1 MYKVQMAELAP
12 PSIRCQLQRVRQMR
26 QGDRRRVILNGVLL
40 YGRGFVNLP
49 LDQLE
54 SNAELLQ
61 SLEDDGVIY
70 ILDLTP
76 SSEVLVSLRSILAKA
91 GIAAPKPT
99 VVPAPK
105 PAPKPAPVP
114 KPAAKIEIVE
124 EVSVSDEPERARDDE
139 GHFVADD
146 PDTPEV
152 DEAWEGGDA
161 PEKSLQ
167 DSITMELLKKTLVA
181 VAEYFDPPLDTKGQN
196 KAQLVD
202 AIHEALDSG
211 ASHDAEAIG
220 VLLED

>member
-12 PSIRCQLQRVRQMR
+12 PSIRCQLQRIRQMQ

-40 YGRGFVNLP
+40 YGRGSVNIP
-49 LDQLE
+49 LDQIE

-91 GIAAPKPT
+91 GIAAPKPA

-105 PAPKPAPVP
+105 PAPKP

-167 DSITMELLKKTLVA
+167 DSVTMELLKKTLVA

-196 KAQLVD
+196 KAQLVE
-202 AIHEALDSG
+202 AIHEALDAG
-211 ASHDAEAIG
+211 DSHDAEAIG

>member
-12 PSIRCQLQRVRQMR
+12 PSIRCQLPRVRQMR

-40 YGRGFVNLP
+40 YGRGSVNIP
-49 LDQLE
+49 LDQVE
-54 SNAELLQ
+54 HNAELLQ

-91 GIAAPKPT
+91 GIAAPKPA
-99 VVPAPK
+99 VVPA
-105 PAPKPAPVP
+105 A
-114 KPAAKIEIVE
+114 KPAAKIELVE

-139 GHFVADD
+139 GHFVADA

-202 AIHEALDSG
+202 TIHEALDSG